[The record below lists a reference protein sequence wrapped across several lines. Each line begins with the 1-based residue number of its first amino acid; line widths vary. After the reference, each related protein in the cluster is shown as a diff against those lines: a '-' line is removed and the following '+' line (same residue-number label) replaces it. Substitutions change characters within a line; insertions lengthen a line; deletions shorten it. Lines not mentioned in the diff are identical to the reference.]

1 MLSKKNL
8 LVATLNMSADK
19 RTHCWGCVFMLLKGN
34 LLIGK
39 EKVRG
44 LTKGH
49 KGPGSFVV
57 KMRAL
62 TLKSWGPLLLWVCHL
77 FLLQAVAH
85 LWSLGQNNILCT
97 DNWMW
102 HLCYS
107 FNIKLSTNAQ
117 LIIYLFLFKIV
128 FFIIISRFY

>member
-128 FFIIISRFY
+128 FLL

>member
-62 TLKSWGPLLLWVCHL
+62 TLKS
-77 FLLQAVAH
+77 
-85 LWSLGQNNILCT
+85 
-97 DNWMW
+97 
-102 HLCYS
+102 
-107 FNIKLSTNAQ
+107 
-117 LIIYLFLFKIV
+117 
-128 FFIIISRFY
+128 